1 MKDNRRKRSFWR
13 HGAWLLLLALSLSA
27 CAQGTETKDRS
38 APEKK
43 NTDTKAQ
50 TDYKKAALKVL
61 DDLQLG
67 QLEKQ
72 MKEVTSEHKTDPA
85 HPETA
90 ASFTFGENTRLDL
103 DKEGK
108 LVKLDLI
115 GLKESITAQK
125 SKEKFDPKKTVE
137 ELGQKGYIPKD
148 LTLESSEDI
157 LNGEV
162 WGYYFLQKRDDGIVN
177 RFYSLH
183 LGQDKKSGQIITYDL
198 LQRLKDVPK
207 PQISEEQARQK
218 AVEILKKQQGED
230 VKPKDLKMSLAVE
243 EKNTQFGGQNA
254 GQVGLCYVAQ
264 HGSILIYVDAQNGA
278 PAGGTGIKSDS

>member
-1 MKDNRRKRSFWR
+1 MKDNRRNRPFWR

-27 CAQGTETKDRS
+27 CAQGTQTKDQS

-43 NTDTKAQ
+43 NTETKAQ

-61 DDLQLG
+61 DDLQLSS
-67 QLEKQ
+67 LEKQ
-72 MKEVTSEHKTDPA
+72 MKEVNSEHKSDTA

-108 LVKLDLI
+108 LIKLDLI
-115 GLKESITAQK
+115 GMKETLMAQK
-125 SKEKFDPKKTVE
+125 ASEKFDAKKTLE
-137 ELGQKGYIPKD
+137 ELEKKGYIPKD
-148 LTLESSEDI
+148 LKLQSSEPM
-157 LNGEV
+157 LNGDV
-162 WGYYFLQKRDDGIVN
+162 WGYYFVQQRDDGIDN

-183 LGQDKKSGQIITYDL
+183 ISQDKKSGKIMTYDL

-218 AVEILKKQQGED
+218 AVEILKKEQGDE
-230 VKPKDLKMSLAVE
+230 VNPKDLKMSLAVE
-243 EKNTQFGGQNA
+243 EKNAQFGGQNA
-254 GQVGLCYVAQ
+254 GQVALCYVAR
-264 HGSILIYVDAQNGA
+264 HGSILIYVDAQNGS
-278 PAGGTGIKSDS
+278 PAGGTGIKSGS